1 MTVLIMNVALVSL
14 IFFVIPMCQPFP
26 FITRSLRSI
35 MFPLHSVI
43 LLLSL
48 SNDHDLIICVKWSRS
63 APLHLIY
70 SYIYIYVH
78 LFPSNYLCSWLL
90 LSTVVSYGK
99 GSMWCGCVLTGFLVP
114 QVFSFFHFFSSCFCF
129 RCLNSPLTND

>member
-1 MTVLIMNVALVSL
+1 MNVALVSL

-70 SYIYIYVH
+70 LYIYIYICMSICFHQIICVAGFCCPP
-78 LFPSNYLCSWLL
+78 LFR
-90 LSTVVSYGK
+90 
-99 GSMWCGCVLTGFLVP
+99 MARAACGAGASSPAFWYSK
-114 QVFSFFHFFSSCFCF
+114 SFPFFIFFPRCFCF
-129 RCLNSPLTND
+129 PCFLFCRG